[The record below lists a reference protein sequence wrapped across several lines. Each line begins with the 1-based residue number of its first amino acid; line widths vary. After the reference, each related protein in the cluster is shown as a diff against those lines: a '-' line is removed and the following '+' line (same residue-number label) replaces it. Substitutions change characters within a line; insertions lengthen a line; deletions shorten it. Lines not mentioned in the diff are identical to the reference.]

1 MLTINHINPPISHT
15 FNKSGLDHRLV
26 SWYSNVLDFILERT
40 NSSVLGAVS
49 FTEAIIQPLPPDLV
63 YLPMLYEA
71 MSNKPLV
78 LWYFLVVTLTSVAG
92 SYVGYLIG
100 QKWGRQLLD
109 RFAKPKHV
117 TKLETLTSKYGRAGI
132 FIAAVSPIPYKVFGW
147 VAGMG
152 EMDKKSFLVAGL
164 FGRGLR
170 FGLEALLIGIY
181 GEKALDAMNI
191 FLDNEILIA
200 VLMIGIIT
208 LTYFIWQWWSNLGNE
223 QQSHS

>member
-1 MLTINHINPPISHT
+1 M
-15 FNKSGLDHRLV
+15 
-26 SWYSNVLDFILERT
+26 SWYTSVLDFILERT
-40 NSSVLGAVS
+40 NSGVLGVVS

-63 YLPMLYEA
+63 YLPMLYDA
-71 MSNKPLV
+71 MDNKPLV
-78 LWYFLVVTLTSVAG
+78 FWYFVVVTLTSVAG
-92 SYVGYLIG
+92 SYVGYLLG
-100 QKWGRQLLD
+100 QRWGRQLLN

-117 TKLETLTSKYGRAGI
+117 TKLEALTSKYGTVGI

-152 EMDKKSFLVAGL
+152 EMDKRSFIVAGL

-181 GEKALDAMNI
+181 GKTALDAMNT

-200 VLMIGIIT
+200 VVMIISIAIF
-208 LTYFIWQWWSNLGNE
+208 YFVWQWWSNLGKE
-223 QQSHS
+223 GTVSS